1 MVHPFPFLNDQ
12 IKILENNFPDNAFV
26 SSSHTVT
33 VGFDDVKI
41 FYIKPELTAF
51 LGILTMDMNWFVT
64 LVWKEKQPP
73 SKHI

>member
-12 IKILENNFPDNAFV
+12 IKILENNFPDNALV

-41 FYIKPELTAF
+41 FHFPPRLMAWEKW
-51 LGILTMDMNWFVT
+51 GT
-64 LVWKEKQPP
+64 LVTKVT
-73 SKHI
+73 